1 MSDRPS
7 DLADRVSGRR
17 ELDDSLSPK
26 TFRLPLEAARHK
38 AREIINQMPQD
49 DYVAYVE
56 GWRQLSDGQIEFS
69 VRRQRTVQ

>member
-7 DLADRVSGRR
+7 ELADRISGR
-17 ELDDSLSPK
+17 LPSK
-26 TFRLPLEAARHK
+26 TFRLPLEAARQK

-69 VRRQRTVQ
+69 VRRQRTVQQR